1 MNYINKNEVIK
12 LIDNNEYKY
21 LWVNTYSD
29 IYLKDIHNQK
39 VNFFNDD
46 LDNLIEAKLFNNEKE
61 LSIMLGNKEGMFS
74 VVKFN
79 PDEYEDFIE
88 EKQVLNEYKLKHE
101 INKLIIRHYLKYD
114 EDGQAYVAY
123 TKLCRVEGEK

>member
-1 MNYINKNEVIK
+1 LIN
-12 LIDNNEYKY
+12 NNEYKY

-29 IYLKDIHNQK
+29 IYLKDTGNQK
-39 VNFFNDD
+39 INFSNDD
-46 LDNLIEAKLFNNEKE
+46 LDKLIEAKLFDNKKE
-61 LSIMLGNKEGMFS
+61 LSIMPVNEEEKFS

-79 PDEYEDFIE
+79 SEEYEDFIE
-88 EKQVLNEYKLKHE
+88 EEQILNKYKSKDE

-123 TKLCRVEGEK
+123 TKLCRVEEER